1 MGTSQAQETEIER
14 EKRVLYRCRVADITI
29 CNSDRSS
36 ESYKRKRKFWHYVFG
51 LNPGV
56 TLTSEEFL
64 TSKWNVEAIPFSSTC
79 RRATQLPSVFA
90 LVVAWPHAIIYQQPQ
105 VHNCG
110 TDADVRVR
118 IFLSKADRAL
128 GSRTRQNSHRTKKA
142 RIGALSVRCSNSE
155 IMHVLCAPRPMTAP
169 VASYMSFQSCTL
181 AKMTRMKGA
190 LFIAQLCFL
199 FYLKCITKNRLRH
212 CN

>member
-1 MGTSQAQETEIER
+1 MMGTSQAQETEIER

-64 TSKWNVEAIPFSSTC
+64 TSKWNVEAIQFSSTC
-79 RRATQLPSVFA
+79 RRALQLPSVFV

-110 TDADVRVR
+110 TDVRVR

-190 LFIAQLCFL
+190 LFIAQLRFL
-199 FYLKCITKNRLRH
+199 LYLKCITKNRLRH